1 MFFVLVDAH
10 SKWPEVKEM
19 KSTTA
24 EKTIE
29 VLRTLFVSYAI
40 PEHMV
45 SDNGP
50 QFTSD
55 EFMRLNTSRVHRII
69 LQLMGWLNG
78 SFKLSNELYKQ
89 VNRFSYR
96 TTPHTTTNRTPSNL
110 FLKRELRTRLDLLR
124 PVQAQVH

>member
-1 MFFVLVDAH
+1 MPAVAPLHLGCGPPASGNDYTYISLVHSKVECFFVLVDAH
-10 SKWPEVKEM
+10 CKWPEVKEM

-78 SFKLSNELYKQ
+78 
-89 VNRFSYR
+89 
-96 TTPHTTTNRTPSNL
+96 
-110 FLKRELRTRLDLLR
+110 
-124 PVQAQVH
+124 